1 MVDGK
6 DNKLLFKWL
15 CSQTVCF
22 NESAGS
28 GKMNIFFL
36 SLSSVISHFV
46 FNFSMVEEDN
56 DSFGFDALELDGKQN
71 AIV

>member
-1 MVDGK
+1 MKVLEVGK
-6 DNKLLFKWL
+6 WT
-15 CSQTVCF
+15 S
-22 NESAGS
+22 
-28 GKMNIFFL
+28 FF
-36 SLSSVISHFV
+36 SLSSVISLFF

>member
-1 MVDGK
+1 MKVLEVGK
-6 DNKLLFKWL
+6 WT
-15 CSQTVCF
+15 S
-22 NESAGS
+22 
-28 GKMNIFFL
+28 FF

-71 AIV
+71 AVVWLWDVMSSSATDTVQ

>member
-1 MVDGK
+1 MKVLEVGK
-6 DNKLLFKWL
+6 WT
-15 CSQTVCF
+15 S
-22 NESAGS
+22 
-28 GKMNIFFL
+28 FF

-71 AIV
+71 AVV